1 MERIC
6 IEHATL
12 VPLDPQQPPVLRDAS
27 LVICGGKIAS
37 IGAAS
42 PPFDRVLDGSGWLVM
57 PGLVN
62 AHTHTP
68 MTLLRGLKDD
78 CPLSQW
84 LAQYIWPAEASLTRD
99 DFYWGAMLGIAELL
113 AAGTTCVS
121 DMYRASGELL
131 RAAAETGIKAN
142 ICESITAEEPF
153 IPADHAGV
161 QESLHT
167 IRQWN
172 GYDNG
177 RIRCDTSIQ
186 SCWQTPPA
194 LWRFIGDMAAEHG
207 IGIHVHLAETEAEL
221 ETCRS
226 RHGDTPVRLLEKA
239 GVFRNRVA
247 AVHGIWLDETDQQIL
262 RDHGAV
268 IVHDPASN
276 YKCCCGFANLRPYLE
291 MGIPVA
297 LGTDGVCS
305 NNSADLFE
313 TMKTTALVQKMLNN
327 DPCLLPARQVLE
339 MATQAGLASQGRT
352 GEAGMLR
359 CGMDADLIALDRTA
373 PALHPDLSPE
383 SDLVYAANGAMVRLT
398 MVRGRILYENGRFP
412 TMDIRRVYEEIERIV
427 RRIAPYRR

>member
-12 VPLDPQQPPVLRDAS
+12 IPLDPLQPSILRDTS
-27 LVICGGKIAS
+27 IVICGEKIESVGTPAAHCGK
-37 IGAAS
+37 
-42 PPFDRVLDGSGWLVM
+42 VLDGRGWLVM

-68 MTLLRGLKDD
+68 MALLRGLKDD
-78 CPLSQW
+78 CTLSRW
-84 LAQYIWPAEASLTRD
+84 LEQYIWPAESALTRE
-99 DFYWGAMLGIAELL
+99 DFYWGSMLGIAEML
-113 AAGTTCVS
+113 ATGTTCVS
-121 DMYRASGELL
+121 DMYRASGELI
-131 RAAAETGIKAN
+131 RAAIESGIKAN

-153 IPADHAGV
+153 VPAQHAGV

-167 IRQWN
+167 IAQWN
-172 GYDNG
+172 GYDHG

-194 LWRFIGDMAAEHG
+194 LWRYIGDMAAERG
-207 IGIHVHLAETEAEL
+207 IGIHIHLAETEAEL
-221 ETCRS
+221 ETCRT
-226 RHGDTPVRLLEKA
+226 RYGDTPVRLLEKA

-247 AVHGIWLDETDQQIL
+247 AVHSIWLDETDQQIL
-262 RDHGAV
+262 KDHGAV

-291 MGIPVA
+291 KGIPVA

-305 NNSADLFE
+305 NNSVDLFE
-313 TMKTTALVQKMLNN
+313 TMKTTALVQKMLNS

-339 MATQAGLASQGRT
+339 MATQGGLASQGRG

-359 CGMDADLIALDRTA
+359 PGMDADLIALDRTV
-373 PALHPDLSPE
+373 PALHPGLSPE
-383 SDLVYAANGAMVRLT
+383 SDLVYAASGAMVRLT

-412 TMDIRRVYEEIERIV
+412 TIDIHRVYDEVGKIV
-427 RRIAPYRR
+427 RRITPCR